1 MSHSCL
7 VKKSMSDYRFIQTEV
22 DGSVGIVWLNRP
34 DVLNALNRMMV
45 GEILEAF
52 EGYDRNDKIRVIFLA
67 GKGRAFAAGADID
80 EMAEDDSVSMEL
92 LNQFADWDRLSLVKK
107 PVIGAVHGFCLG
119 GGFELALVCDL
130 LFAADDTKFAF
141 PEINLGVMPGAGGT
155 QRLTKLVGK
164 TKALEWV
171 WGGDMHSAEE
181 AYNLGII
188 NRLYPKDT
196 LFDEALRYARELADK
211 PPLAVRLIKE
221 AVHKAVDY
229 PLQEGMFFE
238 RKNFYLLF
246 SSEDQKEGM
255 KAFVEKRKP
264 DFKGR

>member
-1 MSHSCL
+1 
-7 VKKSMSDYRFIQTEV
+7 MSDYQFIQTES
-22 DGSVGIVWLNRP
+22 DGQVGIVWLNRP
-34 DVLNALNRMMV
+34 EVLNALNRTMV
-45 GEILEAF
+45 NEILSAF
-52 EGYDRNDKIRVIFLA
+52 EEYDRDDEIRVIFLA
-67 GKGRAFAAGADID
+67 GRGRAFAAGADID

-92 LNQFADWDRLSLVKK
+92 MNQFADWDRLSLVKK

-130 LFAADDTKFAF
+130 LFAANDVKFAF
-141 PEINLGVMPGAGGT
+141 PEINLAVMPGAGGT
-155 QRLTKLVGK
+155 QRLTKLIGK
-164 TKALEWV
+164 TKALEWI
-171 WGGDMHSAEE
+171 WSGDMRTAKE
-181 AYNLGII
+181 AHELGIV
-188 NRLYPKDT
+188 NRLYPNDDLVEESLK
-196 LFDEALRYARELADK
+196 FAKELAEK
-211 PPLAVRLIKE
+211 PPLSVRLIKE
-221 AVHKAVDY
+221 AVNKAVDY